1 LGHSARP
8 PRGERIGV
16 HVAQG
21 ASDNRTR
28 QAPGATVR
36 PALRGITPSLLADA
50 VRSGHLCRSSLLKG
64 LHPDDLAM
72 ILADARWKR
81 LERGSTL
88 TLHGSRSAH
97 AWLLVYGFVKEHR
110 PLPDGTDAVCA
121 FRGPGDLVG
130 ELGALT
136 GCPADNEATLL
147 TPGEAL
153 SVSGE
158 ALARAA
164 RMSERLQH
172 AVLRAVAS
180 RAIEAEAA
188 VARQGQVDAMERVA
202 MAVLSLGER
211 WGVPVG
217 NGILIRLP
225 LTQAELASWVGVSRE
240 TAAKALAHLRR
251 AGLVSTSRRRL
262 IVHDL
267 DGLRRASG
275 EIWSVDRAWVRS
287 GVA

>member
-1 LGHSARP
+1 MGA
-8 PRGERIGV
+8 
-16 HVAQG
+16 HVAHGTSGNG
-21 ASDNRTR
+21 AQRS
-28 QAPGATVR
+28 PGATAR
-36 PALRGITPSLLADA
+36 PTLKGITLSLRADA
-50 VRSGHLCRSSLLKG
+50 VRSGHLSRSPLLKG
-64 LHPDDLAM
+64 LPRDDLAM

-88 TLHGSRSAH
+88 TLHGSRSTH
-97 AWLLVYGFVKEHR
+97 AWLLVDGFVKEHR

-136 GCPADNEATLL
+136 GLPADNDATLL
-147 TPGEAL
+147 TQGEAL
-153 SVSGE
+153 TFSAA
-158 ALARAA
+158 ALAQAA
-164 RMSERLQH
+164 RRSERLQR
-172 AVLRAVAS
+172 AVLRALAT

-188 VARQGQVDAMERVA
+188 VARQDVVDAMERVSA
-202 MAVLSLGER
+202 AVLSLADR
-211 WGVPVG
+211 WGVSIGSDV
-217 NGILIRLP
+217 LIRLP

-262 IVHDL
+262 VVHDL
-267 DGLRRASG
+267 GGLGRACG
-275 EIWSVDRAWVRS
+275 DLWPGDRDWARS

>member
-1 LGHSARP
+1 MGAHVASANRHGRP
-8 PRGERIGV
+8 PDG
-16 HVAQG
+16 
-21 ASDNRTR
+21 
-28 QAPGATVR
+28 TVR
-36 PALRGITPSLLADA
+36 PTLKGITPTLLAEA
-50 VRSGHLCRSSLLKG
+50 VRSGHLSRSPLLTG
-64 LHPDDLAM
+64 LRPDDLEVV
-72 ILADARWKR
+72 LADARWKR
-81 LERGSTL
+81 LERGATL
-88 TLHGSRSAH
+88 TLRGSRSAH
-97 AWLLVYGFVKEHR
+97 AWLLVCGFVKEHR

-136 GCPADNEATLL
+136 GCPADNDATML

-153 SVSGE
+153 AVSAA

-164 RMSERLQH
+164 RRSERLQQ
-172 AVLRAVAS
+172 AVLRALAS
-180 RAIEAEAA
+180 RATEAEAA
-188 VARQGQVDAMERVA
+188 VARQDQVDAMERVS
-202 MAVLSLGER
+202 MAVLSLAEK

-217 NGILIRLP
+217 DGVLIRLP

-262 IVHDL
+262 TVHDL
-267 DGLRRASG
+267 DGLRQASG
-275 EIWSVDRAWVRS
+275 ELWPVDGDWARS